1 MRGKGI
7 RTLAVGLALT
17 MLAPTGV
24 MAAGQS
30 DSLAYAATRKVA
42 AEKAELLTGTYQT
55 PSIQYALI
63 DHGNI
68 VVSGQ
73 SGKNDEQGKKP
84 LTAQTMY
91 GIGSTSKMFTAAAVM
106 KLVDEGKIDLDKP
119 VVNYVPEFKM
129 KDERY
134 VKITPRMLL
143 NHSSGLYGS
152 SLASSFLFDD
162 NDTFAHDTLLE
173 QLTNQ
178 KLKADPGEYSVYCN
192 DGFTLAEIMVEKVS
206 GMDFT
211 SFIHQYFTGPL
222 EMSNTKTPLDEPDT
236 AAMAGLYYPTHDG
249 QLPNE
254 TVNVIGTGGIYSTAE
269 DLVKFSQIF
278 TGDVKDILSDKS
290 VIAMEQ
296 EEYKRGMWPGEAD
309 NSIDYGLGWDSVNL
323 YPFGE
328 YGIKALTK
336 GGDTALYHAS
346 LVVLPE
352 QKMAAAVVSSGGS
365 SSTDQLL
372 ANEILLQALKEKA
385 VITEFK
391 PEKSYG
397 KPEKADM
404 PSDLLKEAGIYGST
418 NQLID
423 VKISKEGEM
432 TITSVAVPEAP
443 AENYVYTA
451 DGSFLSPDGNAKINV
466 VKEDNGHTYLWLR
479 AYASLPGLGQL
490 ALSHYTA
497 EKLEQNELKPETAAA
512 WKGRNGKTYY
522 AINEKHT
529 SITYLLL
536 PTLKLN
542 LFQEAPGYVM
552 DQKII
557 GPNES
562 ASDLKIPAM
571 GGRDTQSYSFN
582 KINGVEFLEASGS
595 VFVSEDGVKPIYA
608 GKTSSTTIPESGY
621 AKWYTIPEKAAGKTM
636 QVTMSGNGAFAVYD
650 TNGTCQ
656 FFSVISG
663 NHPFLLPD
671 DGVIVFAGEAGSK
684 FEISLK

>member
-1 MRGKGI
+1 MRVKGF
-7 RTLAVGLALT
+7 RLLTVGLALT
-17 MLAPTGV
+17 ILAPTGA

-30 DSLAYAATRKVA
+30 DSLAFETTRKVA

-63 DHGNI
+63 DHGKI

-73 SGKNDEQGKKP
+73 SGQNDEQGKKP

-91 GIGSTSKMFTAAAVM
+91 GIGSTSKMFTTAAVM

-119 VVNYVPEFKM
+119 VVNYVPDFKM

-143 NHSSGLYGS
+143 NHSSGIYGS

-162 NDTFAHDTLLE
+162 NDTFAHDSLLE
-173 QLTNQ
+173 QLANQ

-222 EMSNTKTPLDEPDT
+222 NMSNTKTPLDRPDT
-236 AAMAGLYYPTHDG
+236 VGMAGLYFPVYAG

-254 TVNVIGTGGIYSTAE
+254 SVNVIGTGGIYSTAE

-278 TGDVKDILSDKS
+278 TGDAGGILSAKS
-290 VIAMEQ
+290 TTAMEQ
-296 EEYKRGMWPGEAD
+296 KEYKRGMWPDEAD
-309 NSIDYGLGWDSVNL
+309 TSINYGLGWDSVNL
-323 YPFGE
+323 FPFGE

-336 GGDTALYHAS
+336 GGDTALYHSS

-352 QKMAAAVVSSGGS
+352 QKMAVAVVSSGGS
-365 SSTDQLL
+365 STTDQLL
-372 ANEILLQALKEKA
+372 ANEILLHALKEKA
-385 VITEFK
+385 VITDMK

-404 PSDLLKEAGIYGST
+404 PSDLLKAAGIYGGT

-423 VKISKEGEM
+423 VKISKEGDM
-432 TITSVAVPEAP
+432 TITSVPMPHLP
-443 AENYVYTA
+443 AEKYAYTA
-451 DGSFLSPDGNAKINV
+451 DGSFLSADGNVKINV
-466 VKEDNGHTYLWLR
+466 VKEDNGHTYLWTR
-479 AYASLPGLGQL
+479 AYASLSGLGQL
-490 ALSHYTA
+490 ALSQYSA
-497 EKLEQNELKPETAAA
+497 EKLEPNDLNPETAAT
-512 WKGRNGKTYY
+512 WKERNGKTYY
-522 AINEKHT
+522 AISEKYT
-529 SITYLLL
+529 SITYMLL

-542 LFQEAPGYVM
+542 MFQEAPGYVM

-562 ASDLKIPAM
+562 ASDLKIPTTA
-571 GGRDTQSYSFN
+571 GRDTQAYSFN

-595 VFVSEDGVKPIYA
+595 VFISEDGVKPIYA

-621 AKWYTIPEKAAGKTM
+621 AKWYTIPRKAAGKTM
-636 QVTMSGNGAFAVYD
+636 QVTMSANGAFAVYD
-650 TNGTCQ
+650 ENGTCQ

-671 DGVIVFAGEAGSK
+671 GGVIVFAGEAGSK